1 MSELA
6 ADAAAPSLT
15 LPSDGG
21 ATVSLADYHGK
32 KLALYLYPRADTRA
46 HHIPHRSR
54 RQNRRKWAKVKVD
67 GHAEEVLAAAKAL
80 GFGELEAAQGLVLP
94 DTGDKSLTRLVCGKL
109 TMTC

>member
-6 ADAAAPSLT
+6 AGAAAPSFT

-21 ATVSLADYHGK
+21 ATVSLTDYHGK
-32 KLALYLYPRADTRA
+32 KLALYFYPRADTRA

-67 GHAEEVLAAAKAL
+67 GYAEEVLAAAHAL
-80 GFGELEAAQGLVLP
+80 
-94 DTGDKSLTRLVCGKL
+94 
-109 TMTC
+109 

>member
-6 ADAAAPSLT
+6 AGAAAPSFT

-32 KLALYLYPRADTRA
+32 KLLLYFYPRADTRA

-80 GFGELEAAQGLVLP
+80 GFGELEAAQV
-94 DTGDKSLTRLVCGKL
+94 SSCRLRVIRV
-109 TMTC
+109 

>member
-67 GHAEEVLAAAKAL
+67 GYAEEVLAAAHAL
-80 GFGELEAAQGLVLP
+80 
-94 DTGDKSLTRLVCGKL
+94 
-109 TMTC
+109 